1 MGKGLVRL
9 ILLALLWGLLSG
21 HTEPSIVGFGVFS
34 VLLVGFLAQRMD
46 RDDRSIGLR
55 RMGLPVVGYLA
66 WLFKEIVLSNLQV
79 TREILRPRLALTP
92 TVLRVPASQRTALG
106 RTLYANSITLTPG
119 TVAVAVSANDILIH
133 ALMREGAESL
143 QVGDMDR
150 RVAALESRA

>member
-21 HTEPSIVGFGVFS
+21 HTEPLIVGFGVFS

-46 RDDRSIGLR
+46 RDDRPIGLR
-55 RMGLPVVGYLA
+55 RMGLPVIGYLA
-66 WLFKEIVLSNLQV
+66 WLGKEIVLSNLQV

-92 TVLRVPASQRTALG
+92 TALRVPASQRTALG

-119 TVAVAVSANDILIH
+119 TVSMVVGSNDILIH

-150 RVAALESRA
+150 RVATLESRA